1 MGSALHHTSKNKID
15 RLKMSFDQFYF
26 QLLVKGVVD
35 SYWTTKLEVETSL
48 TKYGR
53 VFQYVTVRR

>member
-1 MGSALHHTSKNKID
+1 
-15 RLKMSFDQFYF
+15 MSFDQFCF
-26 QLLVKGVVD
+26 QSLVKGVVD